1 MCCLLFTVCSI
12 VLRQNRSKS
21 TLIQVCSLVHIRHQK
36 TSSQNIFWSWRLK
49 TIISPAS
56 PSSLFKTQLGKC
68 LCTRHNL
75 PCCLKMFSHLL
86 LFLFV
91 GRTTASRWKIIS
103 HHLHW
108 VSQSLEFHG
117 LHIGKPWDL
126 LACVIYM
133 FYIRETVDN
142 GHQHQ
147 HLNLRLKH
155 SIFDAHILTNQ
166 NREQTFVGK
175 SGGCSGVQS

>member
-36 TSSQNIFWSWRLK
+36 TSSQNIFWSWRFK
-49 TIISPAS
+49 TIISLAS
-56 PSSLFKTQLGKC
+56 PSSLLKTQLEKC
-68 LCTRHNL
+68 LWMPTRHNL

-126 LACVIYM
+126 LACLIYM
-133 FYIRETVDN
+133 FY
-142 GHQHQ
+142 QHQ

-155 SIFDAHILTNQ
+155 SIFDAHILTN
-166 NREQTFVGK
+166 
-175 SGGCSGVQS
+175 